1 MNNIKN
7 KEIFRFTIELITSE
21 NDIQGAYY
29 GQELKIK
36 NIFDCEEEV
45 RLIMKNEQEL
55 GLFLEII
62 QKAVTYFREEGY
74 TSYEVSI
81 NKRD

>member
-21 NDIQGAYY
+21 NDIQGVYY
-29 GQELKIK
+29 GQELEIK

-45 RLIMKNEQEL
+45 RLIIKNEQEL

-74 TSYEVSI
+74 TNYEVSI